1 MVEYLC
7 HRCGYNTNKKCNI
20 IQHLNRKNVCS
31 PILGDISIEDIK
43 KHYNLANKLLNPNE
57 PKMNPNEP
65 KLNPNEPKM
74 NPNDSKITPNE
85 TSLKIN
91 PIDYNE
97 TKYECI
103 YCNKYYST
111 NSNMRKHEKTCKIK
125 IEKEKNDL
133 EKDNE
138 IKELKEMVE
147 KLLVNSDGN
156 TITNNTN
163 NNSNNNSN
171 NNTNSNNTI
180 NNTININ
187 NYGEEN
193 TKYITSDFIL
203 NLLKFKPAKVIP
215 ELIKHTHFNEAHPEN
230 HNIKITNKKGPHIKV
245 MKNNKWEFQNKEET
259 ITDLIDRQQMHLNN
273 EDVEEKI
280 EEKCS
285 ISEKNNID
293 RCISLY
299 NSDDKDYM
307 KRLYNDSELIVINN
321 SNK

>member
-7 HRCGYNTNKKCNI
+7 HRCGYIAGQRINLKH
-20 IQHLNRKNVCS
+20 HLNRKKMCR

-43 KHYNLANKLLNPNE
+43 KHYKLEIKRMNPNEPKMNKFE

-65 KLNPNEPKM
+65 KM
-74 NPNDSKITPNE
+74 TP
-85 TSLKIN
+85 IN
-91 PIDYNE
+91 YNE
-97 TKYECI
+97 YECI
-103 YCNKYYST
+103 YCNKCYST
-111 NSNMRKHEKTCKIK
+111 NSHMRRHEKTCKIK
-125 IEKEKNDL
+125 IEKK

-163 NNSNNNSN
+163 NNNNNNSN